1 MSEVM
6 FITLLAVPFSVSHK
20 MWRLFRQNWDHLKL
34 NRIICG
40 LWYGQSSNPQW
51 IGDPKIRFNWLVLVF
66 HYNAIQVI
74 LKYYHSCKPCVLHNP
89 YRVIFIKLFV
99 QQSKFICLFRN
110 ILGSKV
116 GQDVTQLCHVARR
129 KMQGNR
135 QRSKQFNKVSHLSV
149 TDPSV

>member
-1 MSEVM
+1 MSEVT

-40 LWYGQSSNPQW
+40 LWYGQSSNPLW
-51 IGDPKIRFNWLVLVF
+51 TGDPKIQFNWLELVF

-74 LKYYHSCKPCVLHNP
+74 LKYYHSCISCALHNP
-89 YRVIFIKLFV
+89 YRVIFIFV
-99 QQSKFICLFRN
+99 QQSKFIYLFRN

-116 GQDVTQLCHVARR
+116 RQDVTQLCHVARR
-129 KMQGNR
+129 KMQRNR
-135 QRSKQFNKVSHLSV
+135 QRSKQFYKVSH
-149 TDPSV
+149 

>member
-1 MSEVM
+1 MSEVT

-40 LWYGQSSNPQW
+40 LWYGQSSNPLW
-51 IGDPKIRFNWLVLVF
+51 TGDPKIQFNWLALVF

-74 LKYYHSCKPCVLHNP
+74 LKYYHSCISCALHNP
-89 YRVIFIKLFV
+89 YRVIFIFV
-99 QQSKFICLFRN
+99 QQSKFIYLFRN

-116 GQDVTQLCHVARR
+116 RQDVTQLCHVARR
-129 KMQGNR
+129 KMQRNR
-135 QRSKQFNKVSHLSV
+135 QRSKQFYKVSH
-149 TDPSV
+149 

>member
-20 MWRLFRQNWDHLKL
+20 MWRLFHQNWDHLKL

-129 KMQGNR
+129 KMQR
-135 QRSKQFNKVSHLSV
+135 HCQRSQQFYQVSYL
-149 TDPSV
+149 